1 MVPTDTQRVLSRQIV
16 AGRPDECNLKLIL
29 RPFLAG
35 ILALKTML
43 KSASEHAIFIQKI
56 EKFSGAT
63 R

>member
-1 MVPTDTQRVLSRQIV
+1 LSRQIV